1 MVLNTLTVSVAI
13 APTIIKTCTSHY
25 LDRKPR
31 RQRPTA
37 HISYDEGL
45 NLIRSFLH
53 YASFHTV
60 EEIQAFTSQWVPTPT
75 WVKVDEV
82 TIPSQSIT
90 NAADALIAQLGHRG
104 IDKIGGKAWWQW
116 RRDGT
121 NLKAEWIEM
130 RGDHQ
135 RRKESGDKGK
145 RVMLYVHGGA
155 YFFGSVD
162 EHRYQMQRHARK
174 LKARCVPIQDPFNL
188 LESLQTIARYR
199 LAPQFPFPCGLHD
212 CLAAYLHLLTV
223 QDPSTIILAG
233 DSAGGGMIVSLLII
247 LRDQGIPLPA
257 GAVLISPWVDLTHS
271 FPSVAGDNT
280 FDYIPSH
287 GFLQRP
293 SEAWPPPNAED
304 IEQIAMHAVE
314 MVAEKALP
322 RKSTQQERKAAAE
335 DAVRGFSIDHNP
347 KNLNPVGNPDNPA
360 GTDGAD
366 ARPGNTIPGPGHN
379 LSIMIDG
386 KLIDIKDQIQLYTTN
401 QLISHPLV
409 SPVLQPSLGGL
420 PPLLILTGGGEVLR
434 DEQIYLAHKA
444 TNPSKYPPGEA
455 YLNEYPQ
462 ARDIVDRW
470 KPTYVQ
476 LQVWDDL
483 CHVAPTL
490 SFTRPAKYMYRSVA
504 QFSAWA
510 LARAQKTEIDIMDDD
525 DVSVISIES
534 ERTSDTSSDLRKPR
548 QQFQTIENGVAKG
561 GTVASEQ
568 IGKAGDN
575 LPPFR
580 NHMIRQRVDR
590 HGRIYPLGPQS
601 SLPALQM
608 SANEIGVIKPGPVM
622 KWLDAKQ
629 VWDKKY
635 AHEKRRVQKQRVKEM
650 AKGFQ
655 DFADDDTPP
664 PSALAGRRGLTMSK
678 EKKRHRSMGMS
689 LWSLWGSKHDEKTI
703 HREEQ
708 ADRNLETGN
717 VTPETNAKPVNGSAN
732 IPQARSRSRR
742 RKVSDLGQTTSGHD
756 DDSGFNPLN
765 KELLHKRNEDNEALH
780 PPSDPNLL
788 SPHYVPS
795 LQSPGGESERKL
807 GGENSAKH
815 DGEEVGMTRS
825 ASGKIRPT
833 KGGVAFPFSLGR
845 KPDEEGRNASMVT
858 LTGQSGIVGT
868 EGDRADGLQSAE
880 EAEVKRPEVERF
892 VTAREF

>member
-1 MVLNTLTVSVAI
+1 MVLNTFTVTAAI
-13 APTIIKTCTSHY
+13 APTLIKTCTSHY

-53 YASFHTV
+53 YASYHTV
-60 EEIQAFTSQWVPTPT
+60 EEIQAFTSQWVPTPA

-82 TIPSQSIT
+82 IIPNQSIVS
-90 NAADALIAQLGHRG
+90 AADALIAQLGHRG
-104 IDKIGGKAWWQW
+104 IDKVGGKAWWQW

-135 RRKESGDKGK
+135 RRKESGDNGK

-174 LKARCVPIQDPFNL
+174 LKARVFARL
-188 LESLQTIARYR
+188 L
-199 LAPQFPFPCGLHD
+199 
-212 CLAAYLHLLTV
+212 V
-223 QDPSTIILAG
+223 
-233 DSAGGGMIVSLLII
+233 I

-314 MVAEKALP
+314 IVAEKALP

-347 KNLNPVGNPDNPA
+347 QNLNPVGNPDNPA
-360 GTDGAD
+360 GTDGASS
-366 ARPGNTIPGPGHN
+366 RPGNTIPGAGHN

-386 KLIDIKDQIQLYTTN
+386 KFIDIKDQIQLYTTN

-420 PPLLILTGGGEVLR
+420 PPLLILTGGGEMLR

-444 TNPSKYPPGEA
+444 ANPSKYPPGEA
-455 YLNEYPQ
+455 YLDEYPQ
-462 ARDIVDRW
+462 ARALVDRW
-470 KPTYVQ
+470 KPTDVQ

-525 DVSVISIES
+525 DVSVISVES
-534 ERTSDTSSDLRKPR
+534 EGTSDTSSDLNKPR
-548 QQFQTIENGVAKG
+548 KQFQMTENGMAKG
-561 GTVASEQ
+561 GTVSSKQ
-568 IGKAGDN
+568 IGKAGDS
-575 LPPFR
+575 LPPFH

-590 HGRIYPLGPQS
+590 HGRIYPLDSPS

-608 SANEIGVIKPGPVM
+608 SANEIGVIKPGPLL
-622 KWLDAKQ
+622 KWLNAKQ
-629 VWDKKY
+629 AWDKKY
-635 AHEKRRVQKQRVKEM
+635 AHEKRRVQKKRVKEM
-650 AKGFQ
+650 AKGYQ

-664 PSALAGRRGLTMSK
+664 PSALAGRRGLSMPK
-678 EKKRHRSMGMS
+678 EMKRHRSMGMS

-703 HREEQ
+703 YREEQ
-708 ADRNLETGN
+708 ADRNAETDK
-717 VTPETNAKPVNGSAN
+717 VTPATDGDKARPVMSSAKLPKS
-732 IPQARSRSRR
+732 RSRSRQR
-742 RKVSDLGQTTSGHD
+742 NVSDLGQTTTDHNA
-756 DDSGFNPLN
+756 GFGSDPSDRQLSYR
-765 KELLHKRNEDNEALH
+765 RNEPNEAFR
-780 PPSDPNLL
+780 PPSDPNPL
-788 SPHYVPS
+788 SPTYVPS
-795 LQSPGGESERKL
+795 LQSPGDEDQRVL
-807 GGENSAKH
+807 NSGSGAQHK
-815 DGEEVGMTRS
+815 GEEVGIARS

-833 KGGVAFPFSLGR
+833 KGGVAFPFSLGSR
-845 KPDEEGRNASMVT
+845 LDEEGRNASTVT
-858 LTGQSGIVGT
+858 LSGQSGIVGM
-868 EGDRADGLQSAE
+868 EDDGGHGDDADRAKGLHSAE
-880 EAEVKRPEVERF
+880 EGEVGRPVVERF
-892 VTAREF
+892 ETAREF

>member
-1 MVLNTLTVSVAI
+1 MVLNTFTVSAAI

-82 TIPSQSIT
+82 TISNQSII
-90 NAADALIAQLGHRG
+90 NAANALIAQLGHRG

-135 RRKESGDKGK
+135 RRKESGDSGK

-174 LKARCVPIQDPFNL
+174 LKARVFARS
-188 LESLQTIARYR
+188 SLAI
-199 LAPQFPFPCGLHD
+199 D
-212 CLAAYLHLLTV
+212 WHLNFRFRA
-223 QDPSTIILAG
+223 DPSTIILAG
-233 DSAGGGMIVSLLII
+233 DSAGGGMIVSLLVI

-322 RKSTQQERKAAAE
+322 KKSTQQERKAAAA
-335 DAVRGFSIDHNP
+335 DAVRGFSVDHNP
-347 KNLNPVGNPDNPA
+347 MNLDPEGNPDNPA
-360 GTDGAD
+360 GADGAGS
-366 ARPGNTIPGPGHN
+366 RPGNTIPGAGHN

-386 KLIDIKDQIQLYTTN
+386 RFIDIKDQIQLYTTN

-444 TNPSKYPPGEA
+444 ANPSKYPLGEA
-455 YLNEYPQ
+455 YLKEYPQ
-462 ARDIVDRW
+462 ARAIIDRW
-470 KPTYVQ
+470 KPTDVQ

-490 SFTRPAKYMYRSVA
+490 SFTRPAKYMYRSIA
-504 QFSAWA
+504 QFSAWT

-534 ERTSDTSSDLRKPR
+534 ESTGDTSSDLREPR
-548 QQFQTIENGVAKG
+548 QQFQTIEHGTANGP
-561 GTVASEQ
+561 TVASEQ
-568 IGKAGDN
+568 IGKAGDG

-590 HGRIYPLGPQS
+590 HGRIYPLGSHS

-608 SANEIGVIKPGPVM
+608 SANEIGVIKPGPVL
-622 KWLDAKQ
+622 KWLNAKQ

-664 PSALAGRRGLTMSK
+664 PSALAGRRGLTMPK
-678 EKKRHRSMGMS
+678 EKKKHKSMGMS

-703 HREEQ
+703 YREEE
-708 ADRNLETGN
+708 ADRILETDN
-717 VTPETNAKPVNGSAN
+717 VTTEADGDNARPVNSSAKL
-732 IPQARSRSRR
+732 PKSRSRSRR
-742 RKVSDLGQTTSGHD
+742 RKVSDLGQTSSDHD
-756 DDSGFNPLN
+756 EDFGSDPPNR
-765 KELLHKRNEDNEALH
+765 ELLHRQYQENEAFH
-780 PPSDPNLL
+780 PPSDPRLL
-788 SPHYVPS
+788 SPRYVPS
-795 LQSPGGESERKL
+795 PQSPGGESERTL
-807 GGENSAKH
+807 GGENGAQH
-815 DGEEVGMTRS
+815 DEEGVGMARS

-833 KGGVAFPFSLGR
+833 KGGVAFPFSLGTQL
-845 KPDEEGRNASMVT
+845 DEGGRNASTVT
-858 LTGQSGIVGT
+858 LTGHSGIVGK
-868 EGDRADGLQSAE
+868 EGTGVHQDDADGLQSAKKG
-880 EAEVKRPEVERF
+880 EVERPEVERF
-892 VTAREF
+892 ETAREF